1 MMKIE
6 TKILINANPGTVWRV
21 LTNFENHPA
30 WNPFIR
36 SIKGEKVVGSNIS
49 VFLKP
54 PDGKGM
60 SFKPEI
66 LKFEPEKEFR
76 WKGKLGIKGIFDGE
90 HYFILE
96 KISENQTSFTHGE
109 EFTGILVW
117 MMGNVLKKT
126 RDGFDLMNKALK
138 KECENDSSPRSSTE

>member
-1 MMKIE
+1 MKIE

-21 LTNFENHPA
+21 LTDFENHPD

-36 SIKGEKVVGSNIS
+36 SIKGEKVAGSNIK

-60 SFKPEI
+60 SFKPVI

-96 KISENQTSFTHGE
+96 KAGDNQTSFIHGE
-109 EFTGILVW
+109 VFTGILVG
-117 MMGNVLKKT
+117 MMRNVLNKT
-126 RDGFDLMNKALK
+126 RDGFELMNEALK
-138 KECENDSSPRSSTE
+138 KECEKETV